1 MGCCC
6 CKGSNG
12 PDEFSKDLLAAHN
25 RYRRKHG
32 SPPLKWSAEAAAKAQ
47 EWADHLASTG
57 SLQHGNH
64 DGMGQNLAYYSG
76 GTLTASYTAE
86 MWYNEIKDYSF
97 DRPGFSSSTG
107 HFTQLLWA
115 SSKEAGFGYTVRG
128 QTTYVVANYLPAG
141 NVQGRFEQNVKPAV

>member
-1 MGCCC
+1 
-6 CKGSNG
+6 
-12 PDEFSKDLLAAHN
+12 
-25 RYRRKHG
+25 
-32 SPPLKWSAEAAAKAQ
+32 
-47 EWADHLASTG
+47 
-57 SLQHGNH
+57 
-64 DGMGQNLAYYSG
+64 MGQNLAYYSG
-76 GTLTASYTAE
+76 GTLTATYTAE
-86 MWYNEIKDYSF
+86 MWYNEIKNYSF